1 MTGVLPQSGYEIW
14 PEFSDTYA
22 NTQVGTMDFT
32 GTACGLTKDN
42 LSLNGESFKMINVS
56 FAPQFKFQFNEALIE
71 DYASTFSIAPKA
83 ICQSVRNTTKGF
95 GNGDTMGLQLTSGD
109 GMSKFNVGFE
119 YEDINDLKYWSL
131 KLSLEYRF

>member
-71 DYASTFSIAPKA
+71 DYASTFSIASKA
-83 ICQSVRNTTKGF
+83 TCQSVRNTTKGCD
-95 GNGDTMGLQLTSGD
+95 NGATMGLQSTSD
-109 GMSKFNVGFE
+109 AGMSKFNVGFE
-119 YEDINDLKYWSL
+119 YGDINDLKYWSL
-131 KLSLEYRF
+131 KLSLEHRF